1 MTPRQIALIRM
12 QFGTLGRNAD
22 GFAALFY
29 DHLFLLDST
38 LRPLFP
44 ADMRGQRVK
53 LVKALAHVILS
64 LDRLD
69 AVMDQVRELGTRH
82 AGYGVQPYDYATVGE
97 ALLAALEEA
106 LGEDFSAEGREAWT
120 LAYGTIA
127 EAMIAAVSQAKVK
140 AAA

>member
-1 MTPRQIALIRM
+1 MTPRQIALIRS
-12 QFGTLGRNAD
+12 QFGTLGRNGD

-53 LVKALAHVILS
+53 LVKSLAHVILS

-69 AVMDQVRELGTRH
+69 AVMDHVRDLAVRH
-82 AGYGVQPYDYATVGE
+82 ARQGIQPYDYATVGE
-97 ALLAALEEA
+97 ALLAALDEA
-106 LGEDFSAEGREAWT
+106 LGTDFTDEARDAW
-120 LAYGTIA
+120 AIVYGTLA
-127 EAMIAAVSQAKVK
+127 EAMIGAAAEARIK